1 MPTTVSKILTHC
13 LTESYLYYASA
24 TATVFLGNL

>member
-24 TATVFLGNL
+24 TDVFLGNL